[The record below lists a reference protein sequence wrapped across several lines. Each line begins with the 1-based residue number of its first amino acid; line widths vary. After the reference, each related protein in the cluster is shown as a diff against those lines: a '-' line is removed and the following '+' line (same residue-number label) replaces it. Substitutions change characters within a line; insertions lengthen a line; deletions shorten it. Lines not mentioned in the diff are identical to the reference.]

1 MLDVH
6 SELVGNVLLVS
17 VAGELDLETAPRL
30 RTLVDARL
38 SHTGA
43 RHLLLDMADVSFLDS
58 SGLGAIL
65 GRYRTISAA
74 GGSMGIA
81 AARTGVKRVLRL
93 SGVTQIVRM
102 YASRDTGL
110 RALTRRRGR
119 QAKRAR
125 GTGRA
130 GPADGTGVAGNES

>member
-38 SHTGA
+38 AHTGA
-43 RHLLLDMADVSFLDS
+43 RHLLLDMAGVSFLDS

-65 GRYRTISAA
+65 GRYRTVSGA

-81 AARTGVKRVLRL
+81 GARTGVKRVLKL
-93 SGVTQIVRM
+93 SGVAQIIRM

-119 QAKRAR
+119 QAKRVR
-125 GTGRA
+125 K
-130 GPADGTGVAGNES
+130 ADGTGVAGDEC